1 MKNTTT
7 KVPSD
12 SNDFNSEAKYKEIM
26 PNIYCIF
33 PKAA

>member
-1 MKNTTT
+1 MKNTTA
-7 KVPSD
+7 KVSSD

-33 PKAA
+33 PITA